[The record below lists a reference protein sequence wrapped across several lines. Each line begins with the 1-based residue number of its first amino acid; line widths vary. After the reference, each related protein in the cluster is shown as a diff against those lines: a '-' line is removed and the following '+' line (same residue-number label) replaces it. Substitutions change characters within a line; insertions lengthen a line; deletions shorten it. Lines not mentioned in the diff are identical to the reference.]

1 MTSIDLSPVTTVLHL
16 AAPNDSNGNPRRA
29 FVAFAGS
36 ALRGCWDEGYS
47 GFHAVPPELR
57 ELALN
62 APRINVTAG
71 ELRRWQR
78 WAAGLAPSLCNG

>member
-1 MTSIDLSPVTTVLHL
+1 MQATNLASVTTVLHL
-16 AAPNDSNGNPRRA
+16 AAPNDANGNPRRA
-29 FVAFAGS
+29 YVAFAGS
-36 ALRGCWDEGYS
+36 ALRGYWDEGYS
-47 GFHAVPPELR
+47 SYRAVPAELW

-78 WAAGLAPSLCNG
+78 WAAGLVPELCN